1 MKVNNEEEYP
11 HSFVAI
17 DFETIGGK
25 RLYVCQ
31 VGMAK
36 YIDGV
41 LADTYTHLICPPPG
55 APEKYHH
62 VHDITLDDVADE
74 PTFAALLPD
83 MEAFVAGLPLVAHNG
98 RSIERA
104 CFRQNLEYYDL
115 STAIIDYEHII
126 DTLPMAKAVLPDVS
140 CVLTDLC
147 EHYGICAD
155 DHHDAAADAQMC
167 GELYLQLIEE
177 PNVPHFVY
185 GESKPK
191 KRSSRSANRSNEKKY
206 NDADTQA
213 KTDLSEYRDNAFRG
227 KFVCLTGFNNEESK
241 RYGAQLS
248 KMGATMR
255 AGISGK
261 VDILVLGAKPGPSK
275 IKKAEDLGIQ
285 TMREWDMYL
294 AIRDYFTDEDNGKE
308 DNGKK
313 NKGEDDDISF
323 GEKVFWLCLIAIIS
337 TAGYIYLYS

>member
-1 MKVNNEEEYP
+1 MKANNGEDYP

-36 YIDGV
+36 YIDGM
-41 LADTYTHLICPPPG
+41 LSDTYTHLICPPPG
-55 APEKYHH
+55 APETYHH
-62 VHDITLDDVADE
+62 VHDITLEDVADE
-74 PTFAALLPD
+74 PTFSALLPE
-83 MEAFVAGLPLVAHNG
+83 MERFVDGLPLVAHNG
-98 RSIERA
+98 RSVERA
-104 CFRQNLEYYDL
+104 CFRQNVEHYGLT
-115 STAIIDYEHII
+115 TAIDFENII

-155 DHHDAAADAQMC
+155 NHHDAAADAQMC
-167 GELYLQLIEE
+167 GDLYLQLIEE
-177 PNVPHFVY
+177 PNVPSFVY

-191 KRSSRSANRSNEKKY
+191 KRSSRSTNRSNEKKY
-206 NDADTQA
+206 NDADMQT
-213 KTDLSEYRDNAFRG
+213 KTDLSEYRENPFCG
-227 KFVCLTGFNNEESK
+227 KFVCLTGFDTEDSK
-241 RYGAQLS
+241 TYGAQLS

-255 AGISGK
+255 TSVSGK
-261 VDILVLGAKPGPSK
+261 VDILVLGEKPGPSK
-275 IKKAEDLGIQ
+275 IKKAENLGIQ
-285 TMREWDMYL
+285 MMHDFEMRI
-294 AIRDYFTDEDNGKE
+294 AISEYFNEEEESADVD
-308 DNGKK
+308 
-313 NKGEDDDISF
+313 GEKSSCDDDLSL

>member
-1 MKVNNEEEYP
+1 MKVNNGEDYP
-11 HSFVAI
+11 RSFVAI

-36 YIDGV
+36 YIDGI
-41 LADTYTHLICPPPG
+41 LSDTYTHLICPPPG
-55 APEKYHH
+55 APETYHH
-62 VHDITLDDVADE
+62 VHDITLDDVAYE

-98 RSIERA
+98 RSVERA

-115 STAIIDYEHII
+115 FTAIIDYEHII

-140 CVLTDLC
+140 CVLIDLC

-155 DHHDAAADAQMC
+155 NHHDAAADAKMC

-177 PNVPHFVY
+177 PNVPRFVY

-191 KRSSRSANRSNEKKY
+191 KRNSRSANRSNEKKY
-206 NDADTQA
+206 NDADMQV
-213 KTDLSEYRDNAFRG
+213 KTDFSEYRENPFRG
-227 KFVCLTGFNNEESK
+227 KFVCLTGFDNEDS
-241 RYGAQLS
+241 RTYGAQLS
-248 KMGATMR
+248 EMGAMMR
-255 AGISGK
+255 TSVSGK
-261 VDILVLGAKPGPSK
+261 VDILVLGEKPGPSK
-275 IKKAEDLGIQ
+275 IKKAEELGIQ
-285 TMREWDMYL
+285 MMRDFEMRI
-294 AIRDYFTDEDNGKE
+294 AISEYFNEDEEKSDA
-308 DNGKK
+308 D
-313 NKGEDDDISF
+313 GEKSSCDDDISL

-337 TAGYIYLYS
+337 TAGCIYLYS